1 VIGVE
6 AIRTSAA
13 FSVVEHVTSL
23 RISGTGAF
31 AALDRICPRKLF
43 LRDGQMMHTLLL
55 RDDARPL
62 ADLYVCADD
71 QDFILFAEG
80 ITAAALTEL
89 LVGPNVLVADLSKTH
104 GFVSLDGPYAW
115 EVFSEL
121 AGPEVIGQPY
131 MTFFHSDDLTAFRA
145 GKTGEFGYT
154 LMVPADR
161 VAPLRTTLLDRG
173 AAFDLVE
180 ADLAAYDQC
189 ALENWYF
196 NIRREGLVDASP
208 VELQLQWRVSA
219 DKQYAGSAALA
230 ERRKTATQRLL
241 LCAASGEVAIGDRV
255 MYGVTS
261 TRTVINAGF
270 SSVSGDWVA
279 SALVDRPYSHPRIRA
294 FSIISGI
301 AHGETRIPIE
311 TLAAP
316 ALNNRSLYVNPQQH
330 SYQTRNEVQY
340 PPIAVLKA

>member
-1 VIGVE
+1 VNAAE

-13 FSVVEHVTSL
+13 FSLQGHVTAVRVGGS
-23 RISGTGAF
+23 GAF
-31 AALDRICPRKLF
+31 AAIDRICPRKLF
-43 LRDGQMMHTLLL
+43 LRDGQMIHTLLL

-71 QDFILFAEG
+71 QDFILLAEG

-89 LVGPNVLVADLSKTH
+89 LAGPGVEVADLASTH
-104 GFVSLDGPYAW
+104 GLVSLDGPYAW
-115 EVFSEL
+115 EVFAEL

-161 VAPLRTTLLDRG
+161 VEPLRATLIDRG
-173 AAFDLVE
+173 APFDIVE
-180 ADLAAYDQC
+180 ADLATLDQC

-196 NIRREGLVDASP
+196 NMRREGLVDASP

-219 DKQYAGSAALA
+219 DKQYPGAAALA
-230 ERRKTATQRLL
+230 ERRTRATQRLL
-241 LCAASGEVAIGDRV
+241 LCAAPAEVAIGD
-255 MYGVTS
+255 GVFHGS
-261 TRTVINAGF
+261 TQIGTVVNAGF
-270 SSVSGDWVA
+270 SSVRGDWVA
-279 SALVDRPYSHPRIRA
+279 SALVDKPYSHPRIRA
-294 FSIISGI
+294 YEIV
-301 AHGETRIPIE
+301 HGTARVPIE

-330 SYQTRNEVQY
+330 SYQTRNEVQF
-340 PPIAVLKA
+340 PPVAVLKV

>member
-80 ITAAALTEL
+80 ITVAALTEL
-89 LVGPNVLVADLSKTH
+89 LAGPNVEVADLAKTH

-154 LMVPADR
+154 LMVPAER
-161 VAPLRTTLLDRG
+161 VGPLRTTLLERG

-180 ADLAAYDQC
+180 ADLAALDQC

-196 NIRREGLVDASP
+196 NIRREGLVDATP
-208 VELQLQWRVSA
+208 VELQLQWRVSYKKA
-219 DKQYAGSAALA
+219 CVGGAGLA
-230 ERRKTATQRLL
+230 ERRARATHRVVQCVAPGEL
-241 LCAASGEVAIGDRV
+241 AASFAV
-255 MYGVTS
+255 
-261 TRTVINAGF
+261 
-270 SSVSGDWVA
+270 
-279 SALVDRPYSHPRIRA
+279 
-294 FSIISGI
+294 
-301 AHGETRIPIE
+301 
-311 TLAAP
+311 
-316 ALNNRSLYVNPQQH
+316 
-330 SYQTRNEVQY
+330 
-340 PPIAVLKA
+340 PPWLS